1 MCYNA
6 VKGGISMSSLEIIQ
20 ALSQLAEEQNEI
32 ISTLSEMLKEAGV
45 TCNAVEDKVRAAHDK
60 YIAILGAEEV
70 PDNLR

>member
-1 MCYNA
+1 
-6 VKGGISMSSLEIIQ
+6 MSNLEIIQ

-32 ISTLSEMLKEAGV
+32 ISTLSGMLKEAGV

>member
-1 MCYNA
+1 
-6 VKGGISMSSLEIIQ
+6 MSNLEIIQ

-32 ISTLSEMLKEAGV
+32 ISTLSGMLKEAGV
-45 TCNAVEDKVRAAHDK
+45 TCNAVEDKVRAANDK